1 MGSMGTRV
9 CQFSA
14 FYLNYCRGKP
24 EDKLQQDI
32 PKTLKK
38 GRNSEKNQN
47 SQKMKKVVI
56 EHQCSKL
63 FANFQRGIS
72 ITAEAKL
79 KTDYQRIYGKKLKKG
94 HNSGKNKKFKK
105 IKKAI
110 LDNQFKHVFANFQ
123 LFISIT
129 V

>member
-1 MGSMGTRV
+1 
-9 CQFSA
+9 
-14 FYLNYCRGKP
+14 
-24 EDKLQQDI
+24 
-32 PKTLKK
+32 
-38 GRNSEKNQN
+38 
-47 SQKMKKVVI
+47 MKKVVI

-79 KTDYQRIYGKKLKKG
+79 KTNYQRIYGKKLKKG
-94 HNSGKNKKFKK
+94 HNSGKNKKIKK

-129 V
+129 VDASPWPNYNRTFQKGSKRAVTLKKIKIFKK

>member
-1 MGSMGTRV
+1 MGV

-38 GRNSEKNQN
+38 GRNFEKNQN
-47 SQKMKKVVI
+47 FQKIKKVVI

-63 FANFQRGIS
+63 LANFQRGIS

-79 KTDYQRIYGKKLKKG
+79 KTNYQRIYGKKLKKG
-94 HNSGKNKKFKK
+94 QNPGKKKKK
-105 IKKAI
+105 KK
-110 LDNQFKHVFANFQ
+110 KKK
-123 LFISIT
+123 S
-129 V
+129 

>member
-1 MGSMGTRV
+1 MGTRV

-24 EDKLQQDI
+24 EDKLKQDI

-47 SQKMKKVVI
+47 FQKMKKVVI

-79 KTDYQRIYGKKLKKG
+79 KTNYQKIYEKREKTLKK
-94 HNSGKNKKFKK
+94 KKKK
-105 IKKAI
+105 KK
-110 LDNQFKHVFANFQ
+110 KK
-123 LFISIT
+123 
-129 V
+129 